1 MSNTM
6 MLYLMTRLDGLIV
19 FCGVLVGLWAIAT
32 IILGV
37 HISMDIAD
45 PFRSEEEK
53 KQKHPLKKWLI
64 LSIVLTLFFSVFL
77 VFVPTS
83 KEMAFIYLGGK
94 LADYGSNNKELQEIP
109 DNEIKLLNGKLKEY
123 IEDQE
128 KK

>member
-6 MLYLMTRLDGLIV
+6 MLYWFTRLDGLIV

>member
-1 MSNTM
+1 MSNTT
-6 MLYLMTRLDGLIV
+6 MLYLMTRLDGLIA
-19 FCGVLVGLWAIAT
+19 FCGIFVGLGAIAM

-77 VFVPTS
+77 VFIPTS

-109 DNEIKLLNGKLKEY
+109 DNAKKLLNGKLKEY

>member
-6 MLYLMTRLDGLIV
+6 MLYWFTRLDGLIV

-37 HISMDIAD
+37 HISMDI
-45 PFRSEEEK
+45 PYHFRREEEK

-64 LSIVLTLFFSVFL
+64 LSFVSTLIFSIFL

-109 DNEIKLLNGKLKEY
+109 DNAKKLLNGKLKEY